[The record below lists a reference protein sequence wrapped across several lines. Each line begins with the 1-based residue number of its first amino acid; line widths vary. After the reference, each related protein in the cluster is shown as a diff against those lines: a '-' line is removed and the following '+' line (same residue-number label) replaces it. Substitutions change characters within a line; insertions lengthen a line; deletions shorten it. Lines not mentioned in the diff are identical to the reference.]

1 MQKKPYT
8 FLLIDNMRL
17 LSTVCRCRGQQPHVF
32 RSKFGHNNKPLLPA
46 AWTNYLRE
54 RSRTYDLQGMSSSLV
69 KANFEGKTLLAS

>member
-1 MQKKPYT
+1 MQKGEQSIRIARP
-8 FLLIDNMRL
+8 FVVCQ
-17 LSTVCRCRGQQPHVF
+17 VCRCRGQQPHVF